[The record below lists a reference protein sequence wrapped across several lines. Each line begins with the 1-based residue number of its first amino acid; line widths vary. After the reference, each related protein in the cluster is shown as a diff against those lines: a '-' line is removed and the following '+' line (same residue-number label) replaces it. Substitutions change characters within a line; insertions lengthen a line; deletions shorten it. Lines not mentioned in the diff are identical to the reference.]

1 MQLKAKHSNSDN
13 HQTMI
18 HMTNHRPLHND
29 IYHYVSHHTMIAIHI
44 SVTVNKNK
52 YIGNRYNLLILKIHE
67 VLILH
72 QVLPLFFSVTTAV
85 TPAELHLMTFQGDTP
100 VNSQLLLKE

>member
-1 MQLKAKHSNSDN
+1 
-13 HQTMI
+13 
-18 HMTNHRPLHND
+18 MTNYRPLHNN

-44 SVTVNKNK
+44 SVTSQ
-52 YIGNRYNLLILKIHE
+52 YGIMGHLRACGNRYNLLILKIHE

-100 VNSQLLLKE
+100 VNSQLLLKEYKKKLLSKI

>member
-1 MQLKAKHSNSDN
+1 
-13 HQTMI
+13 
-18 HMTNHRPLHND
+18 MTNHRPLHNN

-44 SVTVNKNK
+44 SVTVNMVSWGICMNVE
-52 YIGNRYNLLILKIHE
+52 IDE